1 MRLRVVE
8 WFDAKLDDGTYQAV
22 RPAKILDTDDK
33 QKAQSWIRQ
42 GLVIKI

>member
-8 WFDAKLDDGTYQAV
+8 RFDVKLDDGTCQAV
-22 RPAKILDTDDK
+22 NPAKILDTDDE